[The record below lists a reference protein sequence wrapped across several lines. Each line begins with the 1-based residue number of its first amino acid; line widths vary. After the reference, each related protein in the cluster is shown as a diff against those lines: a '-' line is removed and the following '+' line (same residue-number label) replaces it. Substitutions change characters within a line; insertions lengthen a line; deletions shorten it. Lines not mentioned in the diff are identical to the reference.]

1 MNSYTKTELAVLC
14 LDALD
19 GLEYKHEKA
28 LLSFVKTPAELFTD
42 KNSVKKYLAEFFG
55 EAKAN
60 TVLLSLNESFAE
72 SVVDGLEKRGV
83 TAVTCYSDGY
93 PERLK
98 NIDTPPLVLYAKGD
112 LSLLKSQKTLG
123 AVGSR
128 KTLPNTE
135 ALLKEVLK
143 PIAAAGVTLV
153 TGSASGADKTVLSTA
168 LESGKVISVLTGG
181 IDHVYP
187 DCNRSIIERVVKCG
201 LVVSEQPPDVVPKF
215 WMFPVRNRI
224 IAGLSDAVL
233 IASGDKKSGAR
244 HTADF
249 ALNYAKQVYAFP
261 YSVGITSGELCNE
274 LIKNGA
280 SLCDS
285 AKDLLLEFGLKDEDI
300 EEPVFELDED
310 EKVLYEAIKN
320 GQEDMTDYCM
330 KNNLKFFEIAPTLSS
345 LEIQGLIVKLAGN
358 RYKPVK

>member
-1 MNSYTKTELAVLC
+1 MKTYTLSELAVLC

-19 GLEYKHEKA
+19 GLEYKHERKI
-28 LLSFVKTPAELFTD
+28 LSLVKDPCLLFTD
-42 KNSVKKYLAEFFG
+42 KNAAKEYLLACFNESK
-55 EAKAN
+55 AK
-60 TVLLSLNESFAE
+60 TVLLSLDENFAK
-72 SVVDGLEKRGV
+72 SVVEALEKRNV
-83 TAVTCYSDGY
+83 TAVTLYSEGY

-98 NIDTPPLVLYAKGD
+98 NIDTPPLVLYCKGD
-112 LSLLKSQKTLG
+112 LSLLNSDKIFG

-135 ALLKEVLK
+135 ALLKDVLK
-143 PIAAAGVTLV
+143 PVAAAGVTLV
-153 TGSASGADKTVLSTA
+153 TGSATGADKAAISTG
-168 LESGKVISVLTGG
+168 LENGKIISVLAGG
-181 IDHVYP
+181 LDHVYP
-187 DCNRSIIERVVKCG
+187 ECNRSIIEKVAKYG
-201 LVVSEQPPDVVPKF
+201 LVVSEQPPTVPPKF

-244 HTADF
+244 HTAEF
-249 ALNYAKQVYAFP
+249 ALNYGRQVFAFP
-261 YSVGITSGELCNE
+261 YSVGIQSGELCNE

-285 AKDLLLEFGLKDEDI
+285 SGDIFLEFGINGEALP
-300 EEPVFELDED
+300 EPTLDLEED

-320 GQEDMTDYCM
+320 GQEDMTAYCM
-330 KNNLKFFEIAPTLSS
+330 EKDIKFYTIAPTLSS
-345 LEIQGLIVKLAGN
+345 LEIKGLIVKAAGN